1 MIDLDRSDD
10 RSKHMDRS
18 KIGIIAAACG
28 GLAGGALLG
37 APLLSS
43 ASPDTTPS
51 TTAAS
56 TPTDD
61 NSTTTDG
68 TPGDQR
74 DRRDR
79 AGKRDRAE
87 KCRDGRGGGR
97 KGHGRMGGRAGNHLF
112 LDREAIAEL
121 LGIERE
127 ELRTRIRD
135 GETIAEI
142 AEAEGLDPQDVID
155 TLVEEAQANL
165 DERLERRSENLEE
178 RVTDLVNGELR
189 DRNGEED
196 EPDEAVTTTTG

>member
-1 MIDLDRSDD
+1 
-10 RSKHMDRS
+10 MDRS

-43 ASPDTTPS
+43 AFPGTTPS

-61 NSTTTDG
+61 TGTTTGD
-68 TPGDQR
+68 TPGDKR
-74 DRRDR
+74 AGRDR
-79 AGKRDRAE
+79 AGQRDRAD

-97 KGHGRMGGRAGNHLF
+97 KGHGRMHGRGGNHLF
-112 LDREAIAEL
+112 LVREAIAEL

-165 DERLERRSENLEE
+165 DERFERRSEILEE

-189 DRNGEED
+189 DRND
-196 EPDEAVTTTTG
+196 RDD

>member
-1 MIDLDRSDD
+1 
-10 RSKHMDRS
+10 MDRS

-43 ASPDTTPS
+43 ASPGTPPS
-51 TTAAS
+51 TTATS
-56 TPTDD
+56 IPTDD
-61 NSTTTDG
+61 NSTTTDDM
-68 TPGDQR
+68 PGDKR
-74 DRRDR
+74 ARADRTDHRDR
-79 AGKRDRAE
+79 AD
-87 KCRDGRGGGR
+87 KCRDGRGGGGGGR
-97 KGHGRMGGRAGNHLF
+97 KGHGRMHGRRGNHLF
-112 LDREAIAEL
+112 LVREAIAEL

-142 AEAEGLDPQDVID
+142 AVAEGLDPQDVID

-165 DERLERRSENLEE
+165 DERLERRSEILEE

-189 DRNGEED
+189 DRNDRDDKD
-196 EPDEAVTTTTG
+196 ETDGD

>member
-1 MIDLDRSDD
+1 
-10 RSKHMDRS
+10 MD
-18 KIGIIAAACG
+18 AAA
-28 GLAGGALLG
+28 AVGAM
-37 APLLSS
+37 
-43 ASPDTTPS
+43 
-51 TTAAS
+51 
-56 TPTDD
+56 
-61 NSTTTDG
+61 
-68 TPGDQR
+68 
-74 DRRDR
+74 
-79 AGKRDRAE
+79 
-87 KCRDGRGGGR
+87 
-97 KGHGRMGGRAGNHLF
+97 GHGRMGGRGGNHLF

-189 DRNGEED
+189 DRDGEVD
-196 EPDEAVTTTTG
+196 EPDEDDEAVTTTTG